1 MVNLKRTREDVL
13 LAVLDLIHRQ
23 GFHST
28 GLKELL
34 TSSGVSS
41 GSFYNYFA
49 SKDELGHA
57 LIDFKWSKL
66 KSLLFGVNQSDAI
79 AHLFQMIDK
88 LEAIHQAEDP
98 CAGCFLGNLIVE
110 LVEHNPSFRPHLIQ
124 VFDEWQHEIAK
135 LLHAGRAQLKPEID
149 PDRLAQQFLSAI
161 EGALLLGR
169 LYDDPERLQH
179 CLDGCRYLL
188 KVSLRN
194 ELEMALGQD
203 FADNFKHTR

>member
-1 MVNLKRTREDVL
+1 MRFRVLMVNLKRTREDVL
-13 LAVLDLIHRQ
+13 SAVLDLIHRQ

-34 TSSGVSS
+34 THSGISS

-57 LIDFKWSKL
+57 LIDWKWSKL
-66 KSLLFGVNQSDAI
+66 KSILFGEIQSDAI
-79 AHLFQMIDK
+79 AQLFQMIDQ
-88 LEAIHQAEDP
+88 LETIHRAEEP

-110 LVEHNPSFRPHLIQ
+110 LVEHDPTFRQHLIQ
-124 VFDEWQHEIAK
+124 VFDDWQQEIAS
-135 LLHAGRAQLKPEID
+135 LLFAGRAQLKPEID
-149 PDRLAQQFLSAI
+149 PERLAQQLLSAI

-169 LYDDPERLQH
+169 LYDNPDRLQY

-188 KVSLRN
+188 QASLQNEFVS
-194 ELEMALGQD
+194 
-203 FADNFKHTR
+203 K

>member
-13 LAVLDLIHRQ
+13 LAVSDLIHRQ

-34 TSSGVSS
+34 TSSGISS

-57 LIDFKWSKL
+57 LIDYKWGKL
-66 KSLLFGVNQSDAI
+66 KVLLFGVTQPDAI
-79 AHLFQMIDK
+79 AQLFQTIDQ
-88 LEAIHQAEDP
+88 LEAIHQSEDP

-110 LVEHNPSFRPHLIQ
+110 LVEHNPTFRQHLIQ
-124 VFDEWQHEIAK
+124 VFDEWQQEIAK
-135 LLHAGRAQLKPEID
+135 LLQAGRAQLKPELD
-149 PDRLAQQFLSAI
+149 PDRLAQQLLSAI

-169 LYDDPERLQH
+169 LYDNSERLQH

-188 KVSLRN
+188 QSSL
-194 ELEMALGQD
+194 QS
-203 FADNFKHTR
+203 

>member
-13 LAVLDLIHRQ
+13 SSVLELIHRQ

-34 TSSGVSS
+34 TSSGMSS
-41 GSFYNYFA
+41 GSFYNYFN

-66 KSLLFGVNQSDAI
+66 RATLFPPVSVVQEDAI
-79 AHLFQMIDK
+79 AQLFQIIDK
-88 LEAIHQAEDP
+88 LEAIHAAEEP

-110 LVEHNPSFRPHLIQ
+110 LVEHNPSFQTHLMQ
-124 VFDEWQHEIAK
+124 VFDEWQDEITNLLK
-135 LLHAGRAQLKPEID
+135 LGQSQLQSDIA
-149 PDRLAQQFLSAI
+149 PDELAQEVLTAI

-169 LYDDPERLQH
+169 LYNNSKRLKR
-179 CLDGCRYLL
+179 CFDTVRRLL
-188 KVSLRN
+188 RSALREN
-194 ELEMALGQD
+194 
-203 FADNFKHTR
+203 

>member
-34 TSSGVSS
+34 TSSGISS

-66 KSLLFGVNQSDAI
+66 KSLLFGVTQPDAI
-79 AHLFQMIDK
+79 AQLFQMIDQ
-88 LEAIHQAEDP
+88 LEVIHQAEDP

-110 LVEHNPSFRPHLIQ
+110 LVEHNPAFRQHLIQ
-124 VFDEWQHEIAK
+124 VFDEWQQEIAK
-135 LLHAGRAQLKPEID
+135 LLQAGRAQLKPDID
-149 PDRLAQQFLSAI
+149 LDRLAQQLLSAI

-169 LYDDPERLQH
+169 LYDNPQRLQH
-179 CLDGCRYLL
+179 CLDGCRSLL
-188 KVSLRN
+188 KSSLH
-194 ELEMALGQD
+194 D
-203 FADNFKHTR
+203 

>member
-13 LAVLDLIHRQ
+13 YNVIDLVHRQ

-34 TSSGVSS
+34 SSSGVSS
-41 GSFYNYFA
+41 GSFYNYFH

-57 LIDFKWSKL
+57 LIDFKWNKL
-66 KSLLFGVNQSDAI
+66 KSVLFGIPQPDAI
-79 AHLFQMIDK
+79 AQLFGMIDQ
-88 LEAIHQAEDP
+88 LEKIHQAEQP

-110 LVEHNPSFRPHLIQ
+110 LVEHDASFRPHLIK
-124 VFDEWQHEIAK
+124 VFDEWQQEIAR
-135 LLHAGRAQLKPEID
+135 LLHAGSAQLKPKVD
-149 PDRLAQQFLSAI
+149 PDRLAQQLLSAI

-169 LYDDPERLQH
+169 LYNNPERLQH

-188 KVSLRN
+188 KASLR
-194 ELEMALGQD
+194 
-203 FADNFKHTR
+203 K

>member
-1 MVNLKRTREDVL
+1 MVNLKRTRDDVL

-34 TSSGVSS
+34 SSSGVSS

-66 KSLLFGVNQSDAI
+66 KLLLFSVRQLDAI
-79 AHLFQMIDK
+79 AQLFQMIDQ

-110 LVEHNPSFRPHLIQ
+110 LVEHNPSFRQHLIQ
-124 VFDEWQHEIAK
+124 VFDEWQQEIAT
-135 LLHAGRAQLKPEID
+135 LLQAGRAQLKPEID
-149 PDRLAQQFLSAI
+149 PDRLAQQLLSAI

-169 LYDDPERLQH
+169 LYDNPQRLRH
-179 CLDGCRYLL
+179 CLDGCRSLL
-188 KVSLRN
+188 KSSLH
-194 ELEMALGQD
+194 D
-203 FADNFKHTR
+203 

>member
-1 MVNLKRTREDVL
+1 MVNLRRTREDVL
-13 LAVLDLIHRQ
+13 VAVLDLVHQQ

-34 TSSGVSS
+34 ATSGVSS

-49 SKDELGHA
+49 SKKDLARA
-57 LIDFKWSKL
+57 LIDYKWGKL
-66 KSLLFGVNQSDAI
+66 KALLFSETQPDTI
-79 AHLFQMIDK
+79 AQLFQMIDQ

-110 LVEHNPSFRPHLIQ
+110 LVDYDPSFRPQLVQ
-124 VFDEWQHEIAK
+124 VFDEWQQEIAR
-135 LLHAGRAQLKPEID
+135 LLWAGRAQLKPEFE
-149 PDRLAQQFLSAI
+149 PEWVAQQLLGAI

-169 LYDDPERLQH
+169 LYNDPDRLRN

-188 KVSLRN
+188 RSVLRDGTYRAGAGN
-194 ELEMALGQD
+194 NPIRLAQQV
-203 FADNFKHTR
+203 

>member
-34 TSSGVSS
+34 TSSGISS

-66 KSLLFGVNQSDAI
+66 KSLLFSVTQPDTI
-79 AHLFQMIDK
+79 AQLFQMIDQ
-88 LEAIHQAEDP
+88 LEAIHQAEAP

-110 LVEHNPSFRPHLIQ
+110 LVEHNPAFRQHLIQ
-124 VFDEWQHEIAK
+124 VFDEWQQEIVT
-135 LLHAGRAQLKPEID
+135 LLQAGRAQLKPDSNPE
-149 PDRLAQQFLSAI
+149 RLAQQLLSAI

-169 LYDDPERLQH
+169 LYDNPQRLQH
-179 CLDGCRYLL
+179 CLDGCRSLL
-188 KVSLRN
+188 KSSL
-194 ELEMALGQD
+194 QD
-203 FADNFKHTR
+203 

>member
-1 MVNLKRTREDVL
+1 MVNLKRTRDDVL

-34 TSSGVSS
+34 SSSGVSS

-66 KSLLFGVNQSDAI
+66 KLLLFGVRQLDAI
-79 AHLFQMIDK
+79 AQLFQMIDQ

-110 LVEHNPSFRPHLIQ
+110 LVEHNPSFRQHLIQ
-124 VFDEWQHEIAK
+124 VFDEWQQEIAT
-135 LLHAGRAQLKPEID
+135 LLQAGRAQLKPEID
-149 PDRLAQQFLSAI
+149 PDRLAQQLLSAI

-169 LYDDPERLQH
+169 LYDNPQRLRH
-179 CLDGCRYLL
+179 CLDGCRSLL
-188 KVSLRN
+188 KSSLH
-194 ELEMALGQD
+194 D
-203 FADNFKHTR
+203 